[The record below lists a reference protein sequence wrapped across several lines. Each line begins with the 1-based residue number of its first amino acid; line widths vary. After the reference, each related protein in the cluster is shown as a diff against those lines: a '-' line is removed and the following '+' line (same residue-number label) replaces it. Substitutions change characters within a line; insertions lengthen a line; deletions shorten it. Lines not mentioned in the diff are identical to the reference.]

1 MARVTVED
9 CIDKVDSPYELVLV
23 AKERATQLN
32 SGIEPTLDRDND
44 KNTVIALRE
53 IADENIKVQDLTES
67 AVYKLRKHVEQVD
80 DGAEDDEEV
89 GDDFESLYKGEI
101 SKSGTPILP
110 SKRARKS
117 PEKIQVSQDDLAE
130 LSQTAKPD
138 VEGSVDEQNISE
150 EGNISLD
157 EVSVSENK
165 QEENVEAEE
174 NLENNDSSNS

>member
-32 SGIEPTLDRDND
+32 TGIEPTLDRDND

-53 IADENIKVQDLTES
+53 IADENIKVQDLTDS

-80 DGAEDDEEV
+80 DGAEADEDV

-110 SKRARKS
+110 SKRARKA
-117 PEKIQVSQDDLAE
+117 PEKIQVSKDDLAE
-130 LSQTAKPD
+130 LSETAQPD
-138 VEGSVDEQNISE
+138 VPDAPVDQETDTDQE
-150 EGNISLD
+150 DISLE
-157 EVSVSENK
+157 EVSESENK
-165 QEENVEAEE
+165 ESE
-174 NLENNDSSNS
+174 DSDTSNS